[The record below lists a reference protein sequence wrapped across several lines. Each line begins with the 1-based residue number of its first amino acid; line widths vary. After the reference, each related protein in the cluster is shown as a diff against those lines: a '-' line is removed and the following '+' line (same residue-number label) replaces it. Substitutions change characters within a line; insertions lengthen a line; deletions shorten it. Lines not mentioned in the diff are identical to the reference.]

1 MIHNILYYVNHVF
14 YSIVTSGIIDI
25 LGVSIE
31 KNTLFRG
38 LHEHIILSMTAA
50 LLLPGLRFEIQD
62 DSSFFLN
69 FEP

>member
-1 MIHNILYYVNHVF
+1 MFFSLVAL
-14 YSIVTSGIIDI
+14 GIIDI
-25 LGVSIE
+25 LGVTIE

-38 LHEHIILSMTAA
+38 LHELINLSKTAA